1 MLAIKNIFKS
11 SFAQSLGRKNLP
23 MATLN
28 PMRMN
33 GVRMFATKVGDF
45 TNDANEL
52 NDRSVNDGISYE
64 RGTPE
69 DMESPFTD
77 DKWMAD

>member
-11 SFAQSLGRKNLP
+11 SFAQSLARKNLP

-45 TNDANEL
+45 TKD
-52 NDRSVNDGISYE
+52 
-64 RGTPE
+64 
-69 DMESPFTD
+69 
-77 DKWMAD
+77 